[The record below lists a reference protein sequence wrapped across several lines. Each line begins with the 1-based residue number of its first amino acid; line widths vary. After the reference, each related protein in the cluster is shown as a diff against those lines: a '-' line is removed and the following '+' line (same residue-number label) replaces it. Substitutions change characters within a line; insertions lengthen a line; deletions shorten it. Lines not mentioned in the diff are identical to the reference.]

1 MYNKTV
7 QRTMN
12 EFVRAWERDAEEHFR
27 REKLSQNSLEK
38 KLRKALKELAPN
50 QRLLN
55 YNLEQ
60 NLERVELE
68 IVCFLN

>member
-1 MYNKTV
+1 ML
-7 QRTMN
+7 N

-38 KLRKALKELAPN
+38 NFAKPSKEQAPN

-68 IVCFLN
+68 MLFAF